1 MSGLRRF
8 ANVLALVDGA
18 LLPSSA
24 LRCAPGTH
32 AGPQTRGHM
41 TKARVAAVHRKVL
54 AGETLDEGQE
64 RDIADRLRRQL
75 GGDRQLGEDGQ

>member
-1 MSGLRRF
+1 
-8 ANVLALVDGA
+8 
-18 LLPSSA
+18 
-24 LRCAPGTH
+24 
-32 AGPQTRGHM
+32 M

-75 GGDRQLGEDGQ
+75 GGDRQLGEGGQ